1 MQVLSNWELVNTKEF
16 PIIRKVITKEN
27 IENEVD
33 GFLIKSCLT
42 LEGDYEYCVFDEN
55 KRLVLKIVLHGVHF
69 VIKELN
75 LTLDNVHFINL
86 FLQCFRKCKHNKIM
100 NGRIMVA
107 KPDTMVRLFNENDLK
122 LEKIV

>member
-1 MQVLSNWELVNTKEF
+1 MQALSNWKLVNTKEF
-16 PIIRKVITKEN
+16 PIIKKVITKEN

-42 LEGDYEYCVFDEN
+42 LEGDYEYCVFDKN
-55 KRLVLKIVLHGVHF
+55 KQLVLKIISYGTHF
-69 VIKELN
+69 IISEIN
-75 LTLDNVHFINL
+75 LTLDNIRFINL

-100 NGRIMVA
+100 KGRMVVA
-107 KPDTMVRLFNENDLK
+107 RADEMVRLFNEDDLK